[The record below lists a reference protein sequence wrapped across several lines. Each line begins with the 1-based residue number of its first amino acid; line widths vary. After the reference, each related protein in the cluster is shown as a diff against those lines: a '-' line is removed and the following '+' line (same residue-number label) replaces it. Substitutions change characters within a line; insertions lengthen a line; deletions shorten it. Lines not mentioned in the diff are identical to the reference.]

1 MTQISKIADLAI
13 EMNNALNVIKHVLI
27 SYKTIDYN
35 DNQLRI
41 KHKKMFATLHGEPE
55 KDRVLTSLETLCL
68 RVKEYHIQYENTY
81 QY

>member
-35 DNQLRI
+35 DNQVRI
-41 KHKKMFATLHGEPE
+41 KHKNKMCYIRRGNQKKTE
-55 KDRVLTSLETLCL
+55 S
-68 RVKEYHIQYENTY
+68 
-81 QY
+81 

>member
-35 DNQLRI
+35 DNHVRI
-41 KHKKMFATLHGEPE
+41 KHKKGCATLDGEPE
-55 KDRVLTSLETLCL
+55 KD
-68 RVKEYHIQYENTY
+68 
-81 QY
+81 